1 MRKVLVPLPFAAVA
15 GVTDSAIWPL
25 AAVASG
31 GGRSCALLSGAW
43 RCWLPDSGRWMGAGW
58 SAAPVEAAA
67 LAVLALPAVFGSGF
81 SGATV
86 DGSAARV
93 KAAAPRAAAKTKVWI
108 VFMALF
114 SRSEEPTSELQ
125 SRFGISYAV

>member
-81 SGATV
+81 SGAT
-86 DGSAARV
+86 GGGWGGRG
-93 KAAAPRAAAKTKVWI
+93 KAPGPRGGGKTKVWI
-108 VFMALF
+108 FFMAFF
-114 SRSEEPTSELQ
+114 SGCAWPIANRGFEDRYSS
-125 SRFGISYAV
+125 